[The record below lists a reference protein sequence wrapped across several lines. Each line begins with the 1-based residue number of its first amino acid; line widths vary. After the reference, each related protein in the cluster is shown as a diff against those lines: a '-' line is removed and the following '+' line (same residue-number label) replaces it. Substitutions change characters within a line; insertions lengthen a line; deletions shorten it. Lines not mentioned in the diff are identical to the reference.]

1 MKVESKP
8 AHWINGTVIG
18 IILATFLS
26 DVSHEM
32 ATAVLPL
39 FLVTVGLGPA
49 ALGMMEGLADL
60 LMSLS
65 KLGGGVLGHHVQHKP
80 PPVGLE
86 ADFTSLHQDFKCV
99 A

>member
-18 IILATFLS
+18 IILATVLS

-49 ALGMMEGLADL
+49 ALGMM
-60 LMSLS
+60 
-65 KLGGGVLGHHVQHKP
+65 
-80 PPVGLE
+80 
-86 ADFTSLHQDFKCV
+86 
-99 A
+99 